1 MEYDSVKQMFKT
13 PLPNGHGSWSMM
25 VIGCTVLYKGVSGRV
40 RVAPLK
46 KYGLKTAAALIGRNV

>member
-13 PLPNGHGSWSMM
+13 PLPNVHGSWSMT

-46 KYGLKTAAALIGRNV
+46 KYGLKTAAAL